1 MSVRIF
7 VLCISLCF
15 AVKYGYSQTQSESPI
30 EASLQELSNAKKKA
44 PKDSIHLVLKEL
56 DSLKA
61 LFKMLPDAMKSEM
74 LKFPNELLNKNS
86 ELTKR
91 NDSLKLEIKKYKD
104 SCDLKLFE
112 LKTKNNEIKSLN
124 SQLLTKD
131 GEIQR
136 LTAES
141 QKLVSVEQQKQK
153 EKWELLADELMKNN
167 VVFDETSLDRLK
179 SNISSVN
186 GNAVVIANLEKYKAS
201 MKELKETKRIL
212 FSATISASEFEKVK
226 KNFANNIDQNFIK
239 LNELKRE
246 LNSSYQLF
254 CQQAGWLKEIL
265 EENRSLSDIT
275 IRTDIID
282 EYFNNE
288 LINSIF
294 PFLNGKIEKAKK
306 EPSLSLGIQLPD

>member
-91 NDSLKLEIKKYKD
+91 NDSLKIEIKKYKD
-104 SCDLKLFE
+104 SCELKLSE
-112 LKTKNNEIKSLN
+112 LKTKNNEINGLN
-124 SQLLTKD
+124 SQLLTKN

-153 EKWELLADELMKNN
+153 EKWELLADELIKNN

-186 GNAVVIANLEKYKAS
+186 GNAVVIANLEKYKTS

-226 KNFANNIDQNFIK
+226 KNLANNIDQNFIK

-254 CQQAGWLKEIL
+254 CQQAGYFQNIL
-265 EENRSLSDIT
+265 DENRTLSDIN
-275 IRTDIID
+275 IRTDIIN
-282 EYFNNE
+282 ENFNIE
-288 LINSIF
+288 IINSIF
-294 PFLNGKIEKAKK
+294 PFLGGKIEKAKK
-306 EPSLSLGIQLPD
+306 EPNLSLGIQLPD